1 MKRIKV
7 AVLGGGVGAMTTAFE
22 LTRTPELR
30 ARYDVTVYQMGWRVG
45 GKGASGRNPDQGQ
58 RIEEHGL
65 HIWLGFYE
73 NAFTVMKEAYAEMD
87 RPPGAPLRTWEDAF
101 KKHSYIVLMDTL
113 HNGTS
118 WFQWSMNFPVNG
130 VEPGKGGPIK
140 TIWALVEDAL
150 DWLYE
155 HWHTS
160 PEAQTETGPKP
171 PEHEVPGWIHAIA
184 GSVVSR
190 TPHAASEL
198 LDKARAIFKA
208 LPPDPA
214 QHPSQHHHAIVWL
227 IQAFMKVAWFFL
239 EDEVDSSETAKKTW
253 VGINLSGS
261 AISGIIDDG
270 VFFKGWNSID
280 NLDWRAWL
288 QKHGAND
295 TTLQSGPLRGVYD
308 LVFGY
313 RQGKID
319 DPQFAAGTAM
329 RGTLRM
335 LFDYRGAIMWEMQ
348 AGMGD
353 TVFTPL
359 HKVLEKRGVTF
370 KFFHKVKNLGLQG
383 KKVVRIDLEKQVK
396 LKAEPYNPYV
406 IVKELPCWPSVP
418 NYDQI
423 QNGEELKA
431 SGINLESSWAP
442 RWKDAEDTS
451 IKLGEDFDWVVIGMS
466 VAALKD
472 TCKELIEVEPR
483 FRRMVNEV
491 ETCSTQAMQLWMKTD
506 LAGLGWTTP
515 PGIDEAPVLGSY
527 VEPIDTW
534 ADMTHLLPR
543 EAWPP
548 GAGVKNIAYF
558 CGPQADPAVIPPYS
572 DHEYPAKVIAN
583 YKVQAR
589 AFLDES
595 IGGLWPKAMSGSSFD
610 FSLLVGDYDTQF
622 FRVNIDPTERYVLS
636 VPNSVYARLEAGD
649 SGFENVVLSG
659 DWNLNGIN
667 AGCVEAAT
675 MGGMQAARAIHGMPR
690 EIPGETDL

>member
-1 MKRIKV
+1 
-7 AVLGGGVGAMTTAFE
+7 
-22 LTRTPELR
+22 
-30 ARYDVTVYQMGWRVG
+30 
-45 GKGASGRNPDQGQ
+45 
-58 RIEEHGL
+58 
-65 HIWLGFYE
+65 
-73 NAFTVMKEAYAEMD
+73 
-87 RPPGAPLRTWEDAF
+87 
-101 KKHSYIVLMDTL
+101 
-113 HNGTS
+113 
-118 WFQWSMNFPVNG
+118 
-130 VEPGKGGPIK
+130 
-140 TIWALVEDAL
+140 
-150 DWLYE
+150 
-155 HWHTS
+155 
-160 PEAQTETGPKP
+160 
-171 PEHEVPGWIHAIA
+171 
-184 GSVVSR
+184 
-190 TPHAASEL
+190 
-198 LDKARAIFKA
+198 
-208 LPPDPA
+208 
-214 QHPSQHHHAIVWL
+214 
-227 IQAFMKVAWFFL
+227 MKVAWFFL

-270 VFFKGWNSID
+270 VFFKGWDSID
-280 NLDWRAWL
+280 TLDWRAWL

-396 LKAEPYNPYV
+396 LKSEPYDPYV
-406 IVKELPCWPSVP
+406 TVKELPCWPSVP
-418 NYDQI
+418 KYELI

-506 LAGLGWTTP
+506 LAGLGWSTP

-548 GAGVKNIAYF
+548 SAGVKNIAYF

-583 YKVQAR
+583 YKVQAK

-636 VPNSVYARLEAGD
+636 VPNSVYARLKAGD

>member
-1 MKRIKV
+1 M
-7 AVLGGGVGAMTTAFE
+7 GAMTTAYE
-22 LTRTPELR
+22 LTRTAELR
-30 ARYDVTVYQMGWRVG
+30 ARFDVTVYQMGWRVG
-45 GKGASGRNPDQGQ
+45 GKGASGRNPDAGE

-73 NAFTVMKEAYAEMD
+73 NAFRVMKEAYAEMD
-87 RPPGAPLRTWEDAF
+87 RPAGAPLRTWDEAF

-113 HNGTS
+113 HGGTS
-118 WFQWSMNFPVNG
+118 WFQWTMSFPENHVS
-130 VEPGKGGPIK
+130 PGEGGAIK
-140 TIWALVEDAL
+140 TIWALLQDAL

-160 PEAQTETGPKP
+160 PHAQEKTAPLP
-171 PEHEVPGWIHAIA
+171 PEHQTPDWIHAISGA
-184 GSVVSR
+184 VVAR

-198 LDKARAIFKA
+198 LDRARAIAKA

-214 QHPSQHHHAIVWL
+214 QHPSSHHHAIVWL
-227 IQAFMKVAWFFL
+227 IQAFMKVVWFFVK
-239 EDEVDSSETAKKTW
+239 DDVDQSELAKKTW
-253 VGINLSGS
+253 VGVNLSGS
-261 AISGIIDDG
+261 AISGMIDDG

-280 NLDWRAWL
+280 TLDWRAWL
-288 QKHGAND
+288 AKHGAND

-313 RQGKID
+313 RKGKIE

-359 HKVLEKRGVTF
+359 HKVLEKRGVRF
-370 KFFHKVKNLGLQG
+370 EFFHKVKNLALQG
-383 KKVVRIDLEKQVK
+383 KKVVRVDLEKQVK
-396 LKAEPYNPYV
+396 LKGASYDPYV
-406 IVKELPCWPSVP
+406 PVKELPCWPSVP

-423 QNGEELKA
+423 LHGDELKA

-442 RWKDAEDTS
+442 RWKDAEDVS
-451 IKLGEDFDWVVIGMS
+451 IELGNDFDWVVIGMS

-472 TCKELIEVEPR
+472 TCKELIEVEPK

-491 ETCSTQAMQLWMKTD
+491 ETCSTQAMQLWLQTD
-506 LAGLGWTTP
+506 LAGLGWVTP
-515 PGIDEAPVLGSY
+515 PAIDEAPVLGAY

-558 CGPQADPAVIPPYS
+558 CGPQADPDVIPPYS
-572 DHEYPAKVIAN
+572 DHEYPAQVIAS
-583 YKVQAR
+583 YKKLASS
-589 AFLDES
+589 FLSES
-595 IGGLWPKAMSGSSFD
+595 VGGLWPKWQSSMMVNGFD
-610 FSLLVGDYDTQF
+610 AQF

-636 VPNSVYARLEAGD
+636 VPNSTYARLPAGE
-649 SGFENVVLSG
+649 SGFDNVVLSG

-667 AGCVEAAT
+667 AGCIEAAT

-690 EIPGETDL
+690 DIPGETDA